1 MQYKIIPVTSF
12 AQNCTIIW
20 CDKTRKAAMVDPGGE
35 AKRLIN
41 ALNELEVEVDKILI
55 THGHLDH
62 VGAAKELAD
71 HLSAKIYGPSQ
82 EDHFWLNNLPLQSA
96 QFGLPLCLSFEPD
109 YWLKEGDKID
119 VGEESLDVLHCAGHT
134 PGHIVF
140 IHQLAKLALVGDV
153 LFHGSVGRT
162 DFPMGS
168 FPHLMHAIKQ
178 KLLPL
183 GDDFAFIPG
192 HGPMS
197 TFGHERQHNPY
208 LQSHE

>member
-1 MQYKIIPVTSF
+1 MQYKIIPVTAFS
-12 AQNCTIIW
+12 QNCTIIW
-20 CDKTRKAAMVDPGGE
+20 CDKTRKAAIVDPGGE

-41 ALNELEVEVDKILI
+41 VLDELEIEVDKILI

-62 VGAAKELAD
+62 VGAAKELANYFR
-71 HLSAKIYGPSQ
+71 AEIYGPSQ
-82 EDHFWLNNLPLQSA
+82 EDNFWLNNLPQQSR

-119 VGEESLDVLHCAGHT
+119 IGEESLDVLHCAGHT

-140 IHQLAKLALVGDV
+140 INQMAKLALVGDV

-168 FPHLMHAIKQ
+168 FPDLMHAIKQ

-192 HGPMS
+192 HGQMS
-197 TFGHERQHNPY
+197 TFGHERQHNPC
-208 LQSHE
+208 LQSHG